1 MNNEQLRYF
10 KDKLIQE
17 KNELLEQMKK
27 NNSFGL
33 DESMNDSIGE
43 LSGYDNHPADIA
55 TELYEREKD
64 IGIRENQMHI
74 FELINEALQRIEQG
88 NYGYCAKCG
97 EEISPERLEAIP
109 YAKYCIKHQ
118 PNDSISIQR
127 PIEEQFMMPP
137 FGRTSFDDK
146 DNETEFDGEDSWQ
159 SVARFGTSDSTDYFN
174 EDDYDYLDPEAKEP
188 VGYVEELEGFIIT
201 DIDGN
206 PSEDEI
212 DIVRNEA
219 YDAYMKNSEGEE
231 GISEKPQAGSKE
243 KKDNH

>member
-1 MNNEQLRYF
+1 MNNEHLKYF
-10 KDKLIQE
+10 KDNLIKE
-17 KNELLEQMKK
+17 KNELLRQMKN

-74 FELINEALQRIEQG
+74 FELIKEALQRIEEG
-88 NYGYCAKCG
+88 NYGYCAKCN
-97 EEISPERLEAIP
+97 EEIPLDRLEAIP
-109 YAKYCIKHQ
+109 YTKYCIRHQ

-127 PIEEQFMMPP
+127 PIEEQFLMPP

-146 DNETEFDGEDSWQ
+146 DNETEFDGEDAWQ
-159 SVARFGTSDSTDYFN
+159 SVARFGTSDSTDYLS
-174 EDDYDYLDPEAKEP
+174 EEDYDYLDPEAREP

-206 PSEDEI
+206 SSEDKI
-212 DIVRNEA
+212 DIARNKAYEA
-219 YDAYMKNSEGEE
+219 YLKKLEDEEAKEGE
-231 GISEKPQAGSKE
+231 SEKK
-243 KKDNH
+243 